1 MSTSAQN
8 DKEKPEESLKTIED
22 LANEIKNLK
31 TQINSFKEDIALLKV
46 DKQMKDFKI
55 SILEQRI
62 GMQDEQI
69 RTLKAALDNK
79 NQNKEEAENKKGEES
94 QNKKED
100 QKGESSKNN
109 ENKKKEENNIII
121 PEDGRMNIVFKKNL
135 TNEAL
140 KFCSSPQ
147 MFSAFKTLK
156 GGSLLIWVTKK
167 KTIEL
172 YDLDKEEHVKTIKD
186 AHSNDIQCCRHFVD
200 TKKNEDLLI
209 TSSYDK
215 SLKLWNVEKMDEPLL
230 TIENAHDNGFIFTPC
245 ILSHEK
251 LNENYIIS
259 GADEEGIKIFDFNGK
274 FLEKKIKME
283 EYINFLDTYYDK
295 KSSKFY
301 ILNGNS
307 KSVKVFNFDD
317 LSLYKIY
324 KQKDP
329 SSHPQIIIYEDEK
342 NNKTQL
348 IESDMRGLIHIWDF
362 HTAEL
367 IKDIPLKTVV
377 NGICLWDE
385 QYLITTGK
393 DKLIKIVD
401 MQKNEIIRT
410 LSEHQVETIAVQ
422 KITLSKYGEC
432 ILSHGK
438 DGVIKLWSLNK

>member
-8 DKEKPEESLKTIED
+8 DKEKSEESFKTIED
-22 LANEIKNLK
+22 LANAVKDLK
-31 TQINSFKEDIALLKV
+31 TQINSLKEDIAILKV

-55 SILEQRI
+55 SFLEQRI

-69 RTLKAALDNK
+69 RSMKEALNNK
-79 NQNKEEAENKKGEES
+79 NQNKVEAETKKGEES
-94 QNKKED
+94 QNKKE
-100 QKGESSKNN
+100 ESSKN
-109 ENKKKEENNIII
+109 ENKINEEKKDII
-121 PEDGRMNIVFKKNL
+121 PEDGRMNLLYKKDL

-140 KFCSSPQ
+140 KFCASPQ
-147 MFSAFKTLK
+147 MFSVFKTLK

-172 YDLDKEEHVKTIKD
+172 YDLDKEEHFKTVKD
-186 AHSNDIQCCRHFVD
+186 AHTNDIQCCRHFVD

-215 SLKLWNVEKMDEPLL
+215 SLKIWNVEKMDSPLL
-230 TIENAHDNGFIFTPC
+230 TIENAHDNGFIFAPC

-251 LNENYIIS
+251 LSENYIIS

-295 KSSKFY
+295 KNSKFY

-307 KSVKVFNFDD
+307 KNVKVFNFDD
-317 LSLYKIY
+317 LSIYKIY
-324 KQKDP
+324 KQKEA
-329 SSHPQIIIYEDEK
+329 SSHPQVIIYEDEK

-348 IESDMRGLIHIWDF
+348 IECDMRGFIHIWDF
-362 HTAEL
+362 HTSEL
-367 IKDIPLKTVV
+367 LKDISLKTIV

-393 DKLIKIVD
+393 DKMIKIVD
-401 MQKNEIIRT
+401 IQKNEIIRT
-410 LSEHQVETIAVQ
+410 LSEHKVETIAVQ
-422 KITLSKYGEC
+422 RINLSKYGEC
-432 ILSHGK
+432 LLSYGK
-438 DGVIKLWSLNK
+438 DGVIKLWNLNK